1 MYNYELTD
9 SLCVEILR
17 ILWKINISQ
26 DGKVAYKLENELND
40 YCVLIKNRNDTLL
53 DKKAYLIMNYIMN
66 NCNYFISNKTL
77 TITITKKILVEYLN
91 NSSIEQR
98 RYFKACEQ
106 LTKYDICI
114 FDKNKNE
121 PKIISPIVYKIDKL
135 QNGIAITMGRWFEIL
150 LLELQKN
157 NNLKFKKG
165 NIDYSLFLSGRTDR
179 PKCIYSLKTIVY
191 LARLN
196 ENKSFRNREYNI
208 KKYIPE
214 LFLLD
219 NKTRTIEM
227 IERINKALLPMNIQ
241 IKINNKLTLEELKTK
256 GVFQIE
262 YAKGVS

>member
-114 FDKNKNE
+114 FDKNK
-121 PKIISPIVYKIDKL
+121 K
-135 QNGIAITMGRWFEIL
+135 
-150 LLELQKN
+150 
-157 NNLKFKKG
+157 
-165 NIDYSLFLSGRTDR
+165 
-179 PKCIYSLKTIVY
+179 
-191 LARLN
+191 
-196 ENKSFRNREYNI
+196 
-208 KKYIPE
+208 
-214 LFLLD
+214 
-219 NKTRTIEM
+219 
-227 IERINKALLPMNIQ
+227 
-241 IKINNKLTLEELKTK
+241 
-256 GVFQIE
+256 
-262 YAKGVS
+262 